1 MSAIAPMNR
10 HNEVFGAISLYR
22 KDSAKF
28 TDEEFRRLE
37 IIASQTAI
45 LLAKCGK
52 EIDGSQLLVDNLT
65 GLANGFQL
73 YLMFDQ
79 VAMDAARYEYP
90 LSLLSINLDEIREIR
105 RKWGHLSGDE
115 AIRSAANYL
124 KNELRETDLLVRY
137 AAGEFI
143 AISTKMS
150 QDQAE
155 GLKSRIQDALDHF
168 KFAVRTQTEIP
179 LHASVGIAVFPD
191 DGTDLETLLLTAELR
206 MREDRE
212 LRAAVRRGVRSIR
225 SGN

>member
-1 MSAIAPMNR
+1 
-10 HNEVFGAISLYR
+10 
-22 KDSAKF
+22 
-28 TDEEFRRLE
+28 
-37 IIASQTAI
+37 
-45 LLAKCGK
+45 
-52 EIDGSQLLVDNLT
+52 
-65 GLANGFQL
+65 
-73 YLMFDQ
+73 
-79 VAMDAARYEYP
+79 MDAARYEYP

-225 SGN
+225 ASN